1 MVQDKRYV
9 YKSLLLTNSGFS
21 SNFKIIEKRLESS
34 VKSFFTFLLLCGIF
48 ISLNT
53 LQYFLETAKEPDKM
67 STCVLLLLEVWATH
81 YFGVFWIICLQ

>member
-1 MVQDKRYV
+1 MVQDKKYV

-21 SNFKIIEKRLESS
+21 SNFKIVEKRLQSS
-34 VKSFFTFLLLCGIF
+34 VRSFFHVFVVECGIF

-67 STCVLLLLEVWATH
+67 STCA
-81 YFGVFWIICLQ
+81 

>member
-34 VKSFFTFLLLCGIF
+34 VKSFFHIF
-48 ISLNT
+48 VIMWYLHFFEYTTILSGN
-53 LQYFLETAKEPDKM
+53 
-67 STCVLLLLEVWATH
+67 S
-81 YFGVFWIICLQ
+81 